1 MLLDKIKKYFG
12 IKELVCKHVYERHG
26 STAWTFFDP
35 RLLETIL
42 FIREGIGRPIYV
54 NNWSRGGSLS
64 QRGLRCNLCQLV
76 KDKTDSDKLYMS
88 AHNQGM
94 GIDFDVNGMSAKQ
107 VRNWIKEHQEELP
120 HPIRVEEDVN
130 WVHIDVRSD
139 DSKKKLTWFKG

>member
-1 MLLDKIKKYFG
+1 MDLLG
-12 IKELVCKHVYERHG
+12 L
-26 STAWTFFDP
+26 
-35 RLLETIL
+35 
-42 FIREGIGRPIYV
+42 PIYV

-88 AHNQGM
+88 AHSQGM
-94 GIDFDVNGMSAKQ
+94 GIDFDINGMSAKQ

-139 DSKKKLTWFKG
+139 GKKKLTWFKR

>member
-12 IKELVCKHVYERHG
+12 IKELVCKHIYERHG
-26 STAWTFFDP
+26 SVAWTFFDP

-42 FIREGIGRPIYV
+42 FIRENIGLPIYV

-76 KDKTDSDKLYMS
+76 KDKTDSDKIYMS
-88 AHNQGM
+88 AHSQGM
-94 GIDFDVNGMSAKQ
+94 GIDFDINGMSAKQ

-139 DSKKKLTWFKG
+139 GKKKLTWFKG

>member
-12 IKELVCKHVYERHG
+12 IKELVCKHIYERHE
-26 STAWTFFDP
+26 SAAWTFFDP

-42 FIREGIGRPIYV
+42 FIRENIGLPIYV

-88 AHNQGM
+88 AHSQGM
-94 GIDFDVNGMSAKQ
+94 GIDFDINGMSAKQ

-139 DSKKKLTWFKG
+139 GKKKLTWFKR

>member
-12 IKELVCKHVYERHG
+12 IKELVCKHIYERHG
-26 STAWTFFDP
+26 SAAWTFFDP

-42 FIREGIGRPIYV
+42 FIRENIGRPIYV
-54 NNWSRGGSLS
+54 NNWSRGGNLS

-76 KDKTDSDKLYMS
+76 KDKTDLDKLYMS
-88 AHNQGM
+88 AHGQGM
-94 GIDFDVNGMSAKQ
+94 GIDFDIDGMSAKQ

-139 DSKKKLTWFKG
+139 GKNKLTWFKG